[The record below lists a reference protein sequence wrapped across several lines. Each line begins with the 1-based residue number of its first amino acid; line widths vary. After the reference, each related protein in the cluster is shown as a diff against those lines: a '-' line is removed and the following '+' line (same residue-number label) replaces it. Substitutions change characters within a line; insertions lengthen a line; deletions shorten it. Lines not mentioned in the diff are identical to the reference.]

1 VSTDLRTAR
10 QHQYSQIWLLQAGI
24 VAFAFYVAFDRSY
37 LQTMFDADQSY
48 LSAIILLVF
57 ACASGHA
64 AWFTLKT
71 SSRIEEAQN
80 AVRSGLDKGRRQA
93 VNVPSDSLHLS
104 AGDFVIRYIHDLA
117 GETSNVGGSGNRQDD
132 TSYMLEVYA
141 DRLRSP
147 VDLGWYIVDILIR
160 FGLIGT
166 IIGFIL
172 ILGALAD
179 GPIPTGDNIQALLI
193 TMSGGMGTALYT
205 TLAGLVSATLLGVQY
220 VVLSRSVERLIDL
233 LIQIRNRTQHMEAA

>member
-1 VSTDLRTAR
+1 MSADVRRAR
-10 QHQYSQIWLLQAGI
+10 RHQFPQIWLLLTGL
-24 VAFAFYVAFDRSY
+24 VALAFYVALDKSY
-37 LQTMFDADQSY
+37 LQTMFEADQSY
-48 LSAIILLVF
+48 LSSIILIVF

-64 AWFTLKT
+64 AWFTFKT
-71 SSRIEEAQN
+71 SSQIEVAERTVRNGSSHGDRREAVAN
-80 AVRSGLDKGRRQA
+80 R
-93 VNVPSDSLHLS
+93 NSLHVS
-104 AGDFVIRYIHDLA
+104 AGDFVAGYMRDLVGGTPNDDA
-117 GETSNVGGSGNRQDD
+117 ADGAEKETS
-132 TSYMLEVYA
+132 YILEVYA

-160 FGLIGT
+160 LGLIGT

-205 TLAGLVSATLLGVQY
+205 TLAGLVTATLLGAQY
-220 VVLSRSVERLIDL
+220 MVLSRGVERLIDL
-233 LIQIRNRTQHMEAA
+233 LIQIRNRAAHMDDV